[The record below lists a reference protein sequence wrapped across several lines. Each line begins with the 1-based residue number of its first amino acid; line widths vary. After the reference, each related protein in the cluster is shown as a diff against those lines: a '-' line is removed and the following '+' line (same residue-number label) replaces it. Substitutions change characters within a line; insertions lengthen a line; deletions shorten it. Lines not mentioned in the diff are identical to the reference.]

1 MLIRL
6 SAAIALALTI
16 FTSCGMDP
24 DNLYG
29 KRKEFQILDEHGK
42 STTHAYASKI
52 SGTFLKIV
60 GGLGG
65 HHRVEV
71 EDESVVR
78 VEYYGRAPAVA
89 FFGWILLFLHAWIYT
104 L

>member
-52 SGTFLKIV
+52 SGTSLKIV

-65 HHRVEV
+65 HHRVVV
-71 EDESVVR
+71 EDEYKSR
-78 VEYYGRAPAVA
+78 WTLMPPKS
-89 FFGWILLFLHAWIYT
+89 FHLLFNVFFVYVSSK
-104 L
+104 